1 MFLASQKHRT
11 ALFTFIAV
19 ILGMMILLICSFF
32 LRKSCTYPVI
42 NIQNGWS
49 ITHGDVTYQ
58 DVTLAA
64 SDIGVADLGD
74 VYILTVRL
82 PENSIPYP
90 CISFRSINS
99 AVDAYLD
106 HEMIYTWGHRL
117 ALDGK
122 MVPKGKRIIPLPDN
136 YGGKTLTIRLT
147 AAQDRA
153 FSGFTPVYL
162 GSRQDLFFQSLNQSV
177 FHLFVGVF
185 LLVMG
190 LILLFLSPDLL
201 LFHHGELR
209 ILFCGFISL
218 LLGSYILAYYDIFNY
233 FTDRIS
239 LNSTI
244 EYMSL
249 YLIPVAI
256 AGYLMV
262 SSHGRLHRGCIFFFF
277 TNLLF
282 VLCIVL
288 MAQAGTRLVSEHAT
302 ALHILALSEG
312 LTIVSLLL
320 MDYRQRGRHLFSGSA
335 TASDHAL
342 VSGISGFLICAVIDI
357 LKYNF
362 AKYLSSGG
370 EANNNITFTTFGALY
385 FVMCLLVSYFFYRL
399 AEIRS
404 QEKKAE
410 LENLAYSDPLTGLA
424 NRARCENYL
433 SGLAGSERSYF
444 IVSIDLDHLKL
455 VNDTWGHLE
464 GDRWLK
470 NFSTILQEAFWDAAL
485 IGRMGGDEFLIVQEN
500 KSGAD
505 LNSRLQDL
513 QSILSR
519 EKHSAGK
526 IRYGFSYGFAG
537 SSELSETGVSGLYQ
551 LADSRMYRMK
561 QQRHLMFSE
570 AFW

>member
-1 MFLASQKHRT
+1 M
-11 ALFTFIAV
+11 FTFIAV
-19 ILGMMILLICSFF
+19 ILGIMILLICSFF
-32 LRKSCTYPVI
+32 LRKSCIYPVI

-74 VYILTVRL
+74 VYILAVRL
-82 PENSIPYP
+82 PENSIPYA

-122 MVPKGKRIIPLPDN
+122 MVPKGNQVIPLPAD
-136 YGGKTLTIRLT
+136 YAGKTLTIRLT
-147 AAQDRA
+147 SAQNRA
-153 FSGFTPVYL
+153 FSGFSPVYL
-162 GSRQDLFFQSLNQSV
+162 GSRQDLFFQAFSHSV

-190 LILLFLSPDLL
+190 LILLLLSPYV
-201 LFHHGELR
+201 LFSHNTDFR
-209 ILFCGFISL
+209 IFFCAIISF

-239 LNSTI
+239 LNTTT

-256 AGYLMV
+256 AGYMMT
-262 SSHGRLHRGCIFFFF
+262 SSSGILQKACICFFF
-277 TNLLF
+277 TNLIF
-282 VLCIVL
+282 VLCVVL
-288 MAQAGTRLVSEHAT
+288 IALTHTMLISEHT
-302 ALHILALSEG
+302 ASLHILCLAEG
-312 LTIVSLLL
+312 TAIVFLIIRIF
-320 MDYRQRGRHLFSGSA
+320 RQKKHQHLPDTD
-335 TASDHAL
+335 TASDTSL
-342 VSGISGFLICAVIDI
+342 LIGIAGFLICAVIDI
-357 LKYNF
+357 IKYNF
-362 AKYLSSGG
+362 SKYYGSGG
-370 EANNNITFTTFGALY
+370 EANNNITFTTFGALF
-385 FVMCLLVSYFFYRL
+385 FVMCLLVNYFFYRL

-404 QEKKAE
+404 HEKKMQ

-433 SGLAGSERSYF
+433 SCLAGSDQSYF

-464 GDRWLK
+464 GDRWLR
-470 NFSTILQEAFWDAAL
+470 NFSTILQEAFWTAAL
-485 IGRMGGDEFLIVQEN
+485 IGRMGGDEFLIVQET
-500 KSGAD
+500 KSADD
-505 LNSRLQDL
+505 LNSKLQDL

-519 EKHSAGK
+519 GKHSAGK
-526 IRYGFSYGFAG
+526 IHYGFSYGFAG

-561 QQRHLMFSE
+561 QQRHLMSPE
-570 AFW
+570 GGVQ